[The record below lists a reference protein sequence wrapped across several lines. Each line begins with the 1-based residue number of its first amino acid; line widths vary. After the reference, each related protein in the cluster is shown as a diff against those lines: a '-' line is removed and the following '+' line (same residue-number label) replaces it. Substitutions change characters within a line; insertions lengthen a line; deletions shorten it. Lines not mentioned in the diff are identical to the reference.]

1 MIEVVSRQ
9 NQKIAILGLGV
20 SGLAS
25 AKALRKSGA
34 KVTVWDDNLASRDR
48 AVREGLDVVEL
59 TEPHI
64 STLDALL
71 ASPGI
76 PLTIN
81 RHPAIE
87 RAKALACPIINDIE
101 LLAENV
107 GETHLI
113 GITGT
118 NGKSTTTELISHI
131 LEKNKGPCE
140 AGGNLGR
147 PVLEFEL
154 PKKNQAYIIELS
166 SFQLEL
172 TKQAAFDIAVL
183 LNIRPDHLDRHGTM
197 EAYVSAKM
205 RLFKKNR
212 SGKKGIAIIGV
223 DDIDSR
229 GIFDILKNNK
239 NWNVI
244 PVSVLRELTNGVF
257 VKKGVILDASQG
269 EPDRICDLSRFPN
282 LRGKHN
288 HHNAACAY
296 LAAKYSGVP
305 KNIIVNSFETF
316 HGLEHRLELVTSLLD
331 VEVIND
337 SKATN
342 IAATNTAL
350 SCFNNVYWI
359 AGGRSKGENF
369 SGLLPYAAS
378 VNHAFL
384 IGEASE
390 SLSEALTPTVSNTIC
405 ENLENATRKAIETAK
420 KDPQPAT
427 VLFSPACSSFDQFQ
441 NFSSRGREFKR
452 ITLET
457 LEVSLD

>member
-1 MIEVVSRQ
+1 MIEVGSRR

-25 AKALRKSGA
+25 ARALRESGA
-34 KVTVWDDNLASRDR
+34 KVTVWDDNLASRDK

-64 STLDALL
+64 STLDAIL

-81 RHPAIE
+81 QHPAIE
-87 RAKALACPIINDIE
+87 RAKALACPILTILNCLPKMSARHIDRDYR
-101 LLAENV
+101 
-107 GETHLI
+107 
-113 GITGT
+113 T

-131 LEKNKGPCE
+131 LEKNNRPCE

-147 PVLEFEL
+147 PVLEFDR
-154 PKKNQAYIIELS
+154 PQKNPASVIELS

-172 TKQAAFDIAVL
+172 TKKAAFDIAVL

-212 SGKKGIAIIGV
+212 SGKEGIAIIGV
-223 DDIDSR
+223 DDVDSR

-244 PVSVLRELTNGVF
+244 PVSVLRELTSGVF
-257 VKKGVILDASQG
+257 VKKGVIFDASQG
-269 EPDRICDLSRFPN
+269 DPDRICNLSRFPN

-305 KNIIVNSFETF
+305 KNIIVSSFETF
-316 HGLEHRLELVTSLLD
+316 HGLEHRLELVTNFLD

-350 SCFNNVYWI
+350 SCFNNIYWI
-359 AGGRSKGENF
+359 AGGEVKARI
-369 SGLLPYAAS
+369 
-378 VNHAFL
+378 FL
-384 IGEASE
+384 VFCPIRCKSCIPDWEAVE
-390 SLSEALTPTVSNTIC
+390 PSEALTQRSQTYLRNQKIH
-405 ENLENATRKAIETAK
+405 
-420 KDPQPAT
+420 
-427 VLFSPACSSFDQFQ
+427 
-441 NFSSRGREFKR
+441 
-452 ITLET
+452 
-457 LEVSLD
+457 